1 MRAACQDPLGT
12 RLGLRAFGPALVTH
26 WPRGTALLRASVALL
41 ACSAMAA
48 QATGLEALEAFIK
61 NTRSGRAQFVQ
72 QATSPP
78 KEGQTARVRN
88 SSGSLEFVRPNRFR
102 FVFKK
107 PLEQTIVADGQT
119 LWLYDVDLAQATARK
134 QTQALGATPA
144 ALIASATDV
153 RALELDFE
161 LSNAAT
167 ADGQDW
173 VLARPRAKDSG
184 LQSVRIGFKGTV
196 LTTLEILDSFGQRS
210 VMQFT
215 QFEANPALDNAL
227 FQFKP
232 PAGVDVLR
240 Q

>member
-1 MRAACQDPLGT
+1 MAQARNALHRCT
-12 RLGLRAFGPALVTH
+12 RSQSGLRAAGVLFILGC
-26 WPRGTALLRASVALL
+26 WSVA
-41 ACSAMAA
+41 S

-72 QATSPP
+72 QVSYPP
-78 KEGQTARVRN
+78 KNGQSGRVHN
-88 SSGSLEFVRPNRFR
+88 SSGSLEFVRPHRFR
-102 FVFKK
+102 FVFQK

-119 LWLYDVDLAQATARK
+119 LWLYDIALAQVTARK

-144 ALIASATDV
+144 ALIASATDL
-153 RALELDFE
+153 RAMEAEFE
-161 LSNAAT
+161 LSNTAA
-167 ADGQDW
+167 AEGQEW
-173 VLARPRAKDSG
+173 VLARPRSKDGG
-184 LQSVRIGFKGTV
+184 LQTVRIGFKGAT
-196 LTTLEILDSFGQRS
+196 LATLEMLDSFGQRS

-215 QFEANPALDNAL
+215 QFEANPVLDSGL

>member
-1 MRAACQDPLGT
+1 M
-12 RLGLRAFGPALVTH
+12 
-26 WPRGTALLRASVALL
+26 
-41 ACSAMAA
+41 
-48 QATGLEALEAFIK
+48 
-61 NTRSGRAQFVQ
+61 
-72 QATSPP
+72 
-78 KEGQTARVRN
+78 ARVRN
-88 SSGSLEFVRPNRFR
+88 SSGSFEFVRPNRFR

-134 QTQALGATPA
+134 QAQALGSTPA
-144 ALIASATDV
+144 ALIASATDL
-153 RALELDFE
+153 RAMEADFE
-161 LSNAAT
+161 LSNAA
-167 ADGQDW
+167 ASEGQDW
-173 VLARPRAKDSG
+173 VLARPRSKDGG
-184 LQSVRIGFKGTV
+184 LQSVRIGLKGGN
-196 LTTLEILDSFGQRS
+196 LATLEILDSFGQRS